1 MPKRTDIHSVLII
14 GSGPIVIGQACEF
27 DYSGT
32 QACKALREEGYRTIL
47 VNSNPAT
54 IMTDPEMADATYIEP
69 LTVPVLERIIA
80 RERPDALLPTMG
92 GQTGL
97 NLAVDLARAGV
108 LAKYGVELIGADARA
123 IDCAESREAFREA
136 MIDIGLE
143 VPRSR
148 IVSTVAEA
156 LLARDEI
163 GLPAILRPSYTLGG
177 TGSGIAYNKEDFERL
192 IERGLEASPAHQ
204 VLVEESVIGW
214 KEIEIEVMKDADNE
228 FIVICSIENLDV
240 MGVHTGESITVAP
253 ALTCTDKEYQAVRD
267 MSRRI
272 IDRIG
277 LTAGGANLQFAV
289 DPATGRTLVIE
300 VNPRVSRSSA
310 LASKATGFPI
320 AKVATKLAVGY
331 RLHELKNDIT
341 KVTPAFFEPTVDYVV
356 AKIPRW
362 NMEKFPQADDTL
374 GTQMKS
380 VGEVMAIGRTFGE
393 ALLKGIS
400 ALEDGRD
407 GIFDPRLSGAPLDEI
422 RRHLL
427 VPTPR
432 RLYYVPVAMDAGM
445 SIAEINELSHIDPW
459 FLREIDAMRAVR
471 DAIAGRALD
480 SLSAEEMREV
490 KRAGFSDR
498 LIGRLVR
505 PAVDEIAVRERRKAL
520 GVVAGYSRVDT
531 CGGEFEAH
539 VDYLYS
545 TYEGGEE
552 VEPSARDK
560 VVVLGSGP
568 NRIGQGIE
576 FDYCCTHASFAFQAL
591 GYETIMVNCNPE
603 TVSTDYDVSDR
614 LYFEPLT
621 LEHILNIVDLEQPR
635 GVIVQFGGQTP
646 LKLVRRLAEQ
656 GVPILGTSPDSI
668 DLAEDRERFG
678 ALAAELGLP
687 MPESGIARS
696 AEEAFAVAEG
706 IGYPVIVRPSYVL
719 GGRAMAIVY
728 DREQL
733 AQYIRTA
740 VQVAEDTPI
749 LIDRFLEDAFEMDVD
764 CVSDGEEVRIAAI
777 MEQIELAGVH
787 SGDSACVIPPVMVSE
802 EALATLRDYTR
813 RLARGLRAVGCLNV
827 QYAMQDGVVYVIEAN
842 PRASRTVP
850 YVSKATGVPWAT
862 VACQIVAGH
871 RLADLQIPDEPRLHG
886 HFVKEVVLPF
896 IKFPGEPAML
906 GPEMR
911 STGEVMG
918 MDDSFGMAF
927 AKSQMAAG
935 NTLPT
940 SGTVFLSVNDR
951 DKPNLVPTA
960 RELAALGFRLVAT
973 RGTAQALRNAGLQV
987 ETILKVSEGRPN
999 GVDGVINDE
1008 IDLIINTPLGNRSF
1022 SDEHVLRQV
1031 AIAKGV
1037 PVLTTLSAARAAAQ
1051 AIAALQKGE
1060 IHVVS
1065 LQERFAERGGQADA
1079 TTAPEGVTGRV
1090 LHTGERR

>member
-1 MPKRTDIHSVLII
+1 MPKRTDIHSVMII

-54 IMTDPEMADATYIEP
+54 IMTDPEVADATYIEP
-69 LTVPVLERIIA
+69 LTVPVVERIIA

-97 NLAVDLARAGV
+97 NLAIDLARAGI
-108 LAKYGVELIGADARA
+108 LARYGVELIGADAHA
-123 IDCAESREAFREA
+123 IDCAESRSAFREA
-136 MIDIGLE
+136 MQDIGLE

-148 IVSTVAEA
+148 IVTSAADAREA
-156 LLARDEI
+156 REEI

-177 TGSGIAYNKEDFERL
+177 TGSGIAYNRDDYDRL
-192 IERGLEASPAHQ
+192 IVRGLEASPVHQ

-214 KEIEIEVMKDADNE
+214 KEIEIEVMKDAAGA

-240 MGVHTGESITVAP
+240 MGIHTGESITVAP
-253 ALTCTDKEYQAVRD
+253 ALTCTDKEYQAIRD

-272 IDRIG
+272 INRIG

-289 DPATGRTLVIE
+289 DPQTGRTLVIE

-320 AKVATKLAVGY
+320 AKVSTKLAVGY
-331 RLHELKNDIT
+331 RLDELLNDIT
-341 KVTPAFFEPTVDYVV
+341 KVTPALFEPTIDYVV

-393 ALLKGIS
+393 ALLKGVS
-400 ALEDGRD
+400 SLEDGRD
-407 GIFDPRLSGAPLDEI
+407 GIFCPNLAHAPLDEI
-422 RRHLL
+422 RHNLR

-432 RLYYVPVAMDAGM
+432 RLYYLPAALDAGLT
-445 SIAEINELSHIDPW
+445 IDEINELSHIDPW
-459 FLREIDAMRAVR
+459 FLREIAALCALR
-471 DAIAGRALD
+471 DSIAGRPLEALD
-480 SLSAEEMREV
+480 AEELRAI
-490 KRAGFSDR
+490 KRAGFSDALIAR
-498 LIGRLVR
+498 LLS
-505 PAVDEIAVRERRKAL
+505 PAVDELDVRARRKAL
-520 GVVAGYSRVDT
+520 GVLPGYSRVDT
-531 CGGEFEAH
+531 CGGEFAAQ

-545 TYEGGEE
+545 TYEGGQE
-552 VEPSARDK
+552 VAPSDGEK
-560 VVVLGSGP
+560 IIVLGSGP

-576 FDYCCTHASFAFQAL
+576 FDYCCTQASFAFQAM

-621 LEHILNIVDLEQPR
+621 LEHILNIVDLEQPA

-646 LKLVRRLAEQ
+646 LKLARRLAQQ
-656 GVPILGTSPDSI
+656 GVPILGTSPDAI

-678 ALAAELGLP
+678 DFMRELGLP
-687 MPESGIARS
+687 MPEHGIAHNE
-696 AEEAFAVAEG
+696 EEAFAVAER

-728 DREQL
+728 DRAAL
-733 AQYIRTA
+733 AQYIRSA
-740 VQVAEDTPI
+740 VLVAEDTPI

-764 CVSDGEEVRIAAI
+764 CVSDGVDVRIAAI
-777 MEQIELAGVH
+777 MEQIELTGVH
-787 SGDSACVIPPVMVSE
+787 SGDSACVIPTVMVTE
-802 EALATLRDYTR
+802 EALETLRDYTR
-813 RLARGLRAVGCLNV
+813 RLARGLQTVGCLNV
-827 QYAMQDGVVYVIEAN
+827 QYAMKDGVVYVIEAN

-850 YVSKATGVPWAT
+850 YVSKATGVAWAT
-862 VACQIVAGH
+862 VACQIAAGR
-871 RLADLQIPDEPRLHG
+871 RLADLNVPDEPRLQG

-935 NTLPT
+935 NSLPT
-940 SGTVFLSVNDR
+940 KGTVFLSVNDR
-951 DKPNLVPTA
+951 DKANLIPTA
-960 RELAALGFRLVAT
+960 RELAGLGFHLVAT
-973 RGTAQALRNAGLQV
+973 RGTARALRAAGLEV
-987 ETILKVSEGRPN
+987 DDILKVSEGRPN

-1008 IDLIINTPLGNRSF
+1008 IDLILNTPLGNRSF

-1031 AIAKGV
+1031 AIANGV
-1037 PVLTTLSAARAAAQ
+1037 PVLTTLSAARAATQ
-1051 AIAALQKGE
+1051 AIAALREGT
-1060 IHVVS
+1060 ITVVS
-1065 LQERFAERGGQADA
+1065 LQERFA
-1079 TTAPEGVTGRV
+1079 
-1090 LHTGERR
+1090 RRAG